1 MEPINLSEIKIK
13 AEFRDLIPPLSEG
26 ELAGLEENIIANGC
40 EHPIKLWN
48 GYIVDGHNRYSI
60 CQKHGISFKTEKLL
74 KETESQVFL
83 WIIDNQLDRRN
94 ISIYSRGL
102 LTLRKKEE
110 LAEESEKRM
119 KAGVSIDPGA
129 NSPQGRTLDI
139 LAKESGVGSNS
150 LKRISKIEKF
160 ASKEDK
166 KALETG
172 NKSINDVYTRVRM
185 IEAKVQTEE
194 KLNSLENIQTK
205 AAQGVYDV
213 LTIDPPW
220 KIEGPFRSAS
230 SAGYRPMQ
238 YSTMSVEEIK
248 ELKIPC
254 ADDCHVFL
262 WTTQK
267 FLRAAFDV
275 LDAWELEYVCTF
287 VWAKNGGPQV
297 LGLPQ
302 YDAEFFLYA
311 RKGKP
316 KFIDTKNFFTVLNAK
331 RQGHSAKPEEFY
343 DMIRRVTAGRRLDMF
358 NRRKIEGFDSWG
370 NEAR

>member
-1 MEPINLSEIKIK
+1 MNPTNCDEIKIK
-13 AEFRDLIPPLSEG
+13 PEFRDLIPPLSEG
-26 ELAGLEENIIANGC
+26 ELEGLEKNILANGC

-60 CQKHGISFKTEKLL
+60 CQKHGIPFKKEELL
-74 KETESQVFL
+74 KETESQILL
-83 WIIDNQLDRRN
+83 WIIDHQLDRRN

-110 LAEESEKRM
+110 LAEEGKKRM

-150 LKRISKIEKF
+150 LKRIAKIENF

-172 NKSINDVYTRVRM
+172 NKSINDVYSKVRM
-185 IEAKVQTEE
+185 IEATTQVEA

-205 AAQGVYDV
+205 EAQGVYDV

-220 KIEGPFRSAS
+220 EIVGPFGAS
-230 SAGYRPMQ
+230 NSSGYAPMQ
-238 YSTMSVEEIK
+238 YSTMSIEEIK
-248 ELKIPC
+248 RLKIPC

-267 FLRAAFDV
+267 FLKGAFDV

-297 LGLPQ
+297 KGFPQ

-311 RKGKP
+311 RRGKP

-331 RQGHSAKPEEFY
+331 RQGHSSKPEEFY

-358 NRRKIEGFDSWG
+358 NRREIEGFDRWG
-370 NEAR
+370 NEAC